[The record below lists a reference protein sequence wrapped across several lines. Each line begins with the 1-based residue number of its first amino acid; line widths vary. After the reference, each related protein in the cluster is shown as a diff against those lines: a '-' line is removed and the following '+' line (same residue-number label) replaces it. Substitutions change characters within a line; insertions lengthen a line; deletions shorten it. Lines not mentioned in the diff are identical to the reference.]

1 MTDAVTFMGQQSWLV
16 EVAGARILVDPVLD
30 TSFGHSSALR
40 FEIHPARRIDMD
52 LMPPVDAVIITNE
65 HLDHFHLPSLRRLPA
80 DIPVVMHRLM
90 PAVCVD
96 HLRELGREVHL
107 LGHAEPM
114 KIGGAEVLLLQG
126 DKDVPVWE
134 SRVTSL
140 YVRPAGAPGGV
151 FIQSDTAVSHRTPA
165 DCTPEVFIATHNAQV
180 PPAGELGAFDNL
192 LPVPAADAP
201 EVTGLE
207 LLSALLN
214 DTAALLP
221 SVRLF
226 ALSGGGYTQLPR
238 KHGEFLWN
246 DFGALERVAN
256 ALSID
261 KKVLGLAPGESAVYG
276 RAPVDRELVPWIT
289 PVAPSSPVESSDRQ
303 ARADVDLS
311 APLPPLFEQGVD
323 EADMRLVLREL
334 AGLAPLLMLSPLG
347 RNLVN
352 TNTYLGRRVGPSRF
366 AVHLRGTPRGDEVH
380 ALDLNSASFQVRP
393 GGLRDALFSIPSG
406 IDVNCADLLAVLRGE
421 IHIWELAVSRLRQWY
436 VGDRMESPVAFLY
449 GALSEQ
455 VRPDLAARL
464 YRALR
469 D

>member
-40 FEIHPARRIDMD
+40 FDIHPARRVDMD
-52 LMPPVDAVIITNE
+52 LMPPVDAVVVTNE
-65 HLDHFHLPSLRRLPA
+65 HLDHFHLPSLRRLPVEV
-80 DIPVVMHRLM
+80 PVVMHRLM
-90 PAVCVD
+90 PEVCVD

-114 KIGGAEVLLLQG
+114 RIGGAEVLLLQG

-140 YVRPAGAPGGV
+140 YVRPVGAPGGV
-151 FIQSDTAVSHRTPA
+151 FVQSDTAVSHRTPA

-192 LPVPAADAP
+192 LPLPAADAP

-214 DTAALLP
+214 DTAALFP
-221 SVRLF
+221 SVRLI
-226 ALSGGGYTQLPR
+226 ALSGGGYAQAPR

-246 DFGALERVAN
+246 DFGALEQTAN

-261 KKVLGLAPGESAVYG
+261 GKVLGLAPGESAAYG
-276 RAPVDRELVPWIT
+276 RDPVDRKHVPWIT
-289 PVAPSSPVESSDRQ
+289 PVVPALPVHPSDRQ
-303 ARADVDLS
+303 ERADVDLT
-311 APLPPLFEQGVD
+311 APLPPLFEGDVD
-323 EADMRLVLREL
+323 DADMRLIQEEL

-347 RNLVN
+347 RKLVN
-352 TNTYLGRRVGPSRF
+352 TNTYLNRQVGSSRF

-380 ALDLNSASFQVRP
+380 ALDLNSARFEARP
-393 GGLRDALFSIPSG
+393 GGLRDALFSVPSG

-436 VGDRMESPVAFLY
+436 VGDRLESPVAFLY

-464 YRALR
+464 YRSLL